1 MTLLLHELQQMQQ
14 KKKKKKSSFKQE
26 AHHRTFPSKTFLTQT
41 LDRDGSAPVALP
53 SSTTGAW
60 TMGSRGHKLPELAR
74 TLGNPK
80 PKTSFSLG
88 FFLHRNMP
96 GSQLHHPHQS
106 IVSLLW
112 FQHLNSRG
120 HEPPASQQAPGTAP
134 PASVLLRLYCIIT
147 NDYCGN
153 IAP

>member
-14 KKKKKKSSFKQE
+14 KKKKKKKSSFKQE

-41 LDRDGSAPVALP
+41 PERDGSAPVALP

-60 TMGSRGHKLPELAR
+60 AMGSRGHELPELAC

-88 FFLHRNMP
+88 IFFAQKHARLPAPSSSPKHRFPPVVPAPQQP
-96 GSQLHHPHQS
+96 GPRAPSFSAGSRHCSTSFCAATALLHH
-106 IVSLLW
+106 
-112 FQHLNSRG
+112 
-120 HEPPASQQAPGTAP
+120 
-134 PASVLLRLYCIIT
+134 Y
-147 NDYCGN
+147 
-153 IAP
+153 

>member
-14 KKKKKKSSFKQE
+14 KKKKSSFKQE
-26 AHHRTFPSKTFLTQT
+26 AHHRTFPSQAFLTQT
-41 LDRDGSAPVALP
+41 PERDGSAPVALP

-60 TMGSRGHKLPELAR
+60 TMGSRGHELPELAR

-80 PKTSFSLG
+80 PKTSFSL
-88 FFLHRNMP
+88 FFFCTETCQAPSYIILTQASLP
-96 GSQLHHPHQS
+96 SCGSSTPTAGATS
-106 IVSLLW
+106 
-112 FQHLNSRG
+112 
-120 HEPPASQQAPGTAP
+120 PQQAPGTAP